1 MGMCT
6 DKSSHQDTH
15 CYTKPYHFPRIQQF
29 YIILGLKSLSNDETS
44 NTFMYIERFIDTG
57 ACFVRGQPVQHT
69 QASPCKKKKKKKK
82 KVQYC
87 IKRSFHV
94 HNQHT
99 ITPDLCTWDDLNL
112 WKSVDGVRCMEY
124 VRNEAQW
131 GVPFK
136 ESVPYCGQLKG
147 IIRHILWSLSKEK
160 KKKKNNINV
169 YFHAVWH
176 QAIVLHKQWL
186 CFRYSIRCFNI
197 TIWFLCCS
205 LPQ

>member
-1 MGMCT
+1 MM
-6 DKSSHQDTH
+6 KRQTH
-15 CYTKPYHFPRIQQF
+15 LCILNVLL
-29 YIILGLKSLSNDETS
+29 ILGHVLYEGNIHKPHH
-44 NTFMYIERFIDTG
+44 
-57 ACFVRGQPVQHT
+57 A
-69 QASPCKKKKKKKK
+69 KKKK
-82 KVQYC
+82 KVPSFIQ
-87 IKRSFHV
+87 RSWLV

-99 ITPDLCTWDDLNL
+99 ITPDLCTWDDLNP

-136 ESVPYCGQLKG
+136 ESFPYCGQLKG
-147 IIRHILWSLSKEK
+147 IIRHILWSLSKEN
-160 KKKKNNINV
+160 KKKNNINV

-197 TIWFLCCS
+197 AIYVVHYPSKSDGLYMWLVNRRYVHSAHGCQWLTLC
-205 LPQ
+205 